1 MLGGHHQQ
9 QGEMICGLTS
19 YIKGLLIQPQ
29 HPTSHSFTTELAS
42 QPAYVYC
49 SARPTLQ
56 ALNPQHTGEIFIEDP
71 PHPQIPC
78 QVNMSLISEGASVSI
93 SPM

>member
-49 SARPTLQ
+49 SAQPTTLQ
-56 ALNPQHTGEIFIEDP
+56 ALNQQHTEEIFRDP
-71 PHPQIPC
+71 THTHTHKNAILDFLC
-78 QVNMSLISEGASVSI
+78 QVGQHVHNI
-93 SPM
+93 

>member
-71 PHPQIPC
+71 PPPP
-78 QVNMSLISEGASVSI
+78 NTMSGQHVLNI
-93 SPM
+93 